1 MGFFDW
7 AQQQWNLRNGNLQ
20 NQGQMNCLPNQSGYD
35 PNYMYNQEYIDPA
48 QQAMLQQQIAMQQ
61 QMMGQGMY
69 PQAGYGGYGDM
80 SGMYTGRT
88 VSKKMLL
95 DYIVASLGASEV
107 VQCDEFETRSTRH
120 ICLGSNII
128 QILPVNI
135 FNVPTPNGVVPVEI
149 IWCANCRKLIV
160 NRSTLE
166 II

>member
-7 AQQQWNLRNGNLQ
+7 AQQQWNLRHGNQ
-20 NQGQMNCLPNQSGYD
+20 QGQSMNQAGYNSGV
-35 PNYMYNQEYIDPA
+35 MYNQEYIDPA
-48 QQAMLQQQIAMQQ
+48 QQAIIQQQMAMQQ
-61 QMMGQGMY
+61 QQMMNQGY
-69 PQAGYGGYGDM
+69 PQGAYGGYGDM
-80 SGMYTGRT
+80 SGMYTGRAVT
-88 VSKKMLL
+88 KKMLL
-95 DYIVASLGASEV
+95 ECIAGSLGASEV

-135 FNVPTPNGVVPVEI
+135 FNVPTPNGVVPVEV

>member
-7 AQQQWNLRNGNLQ
+7 AQQQWNLRNGNS
-20 NQGQMNCLPNQSGYD
+20 QGQMNNPANQAGYNSGY
-35 PNYMYNQEYIDPA
+35 MYHQEYIDPA
-48 QQAMLQQQIAMQQ
+48 QQAAMQQ

-135 FNVPTPNGVVPVEI
+135 FNVPTPNGVVPVEV